1 MDKTEKIK
9 FSVYNSP
16 GNSRDI
22 TKEVTISNHLYY
34 KVSNSSST
42 SDPELTEWAKKI
54 FPDAHD
60 VKVQSVVF

>member
-1 MDKTEKIK
+1 MDKTAKIK

-16 GNSRDI
+16 GMSTDI
-22 TKEVTISNHLYY
+22 TKEVSLSNHLYY
-34 KVSNSSST
+34 KISSSSST
-42 SDPELTEWAKKI
+42 SDSELTEWAKKI